1 MSKKQ
6 KRPFISYIGPGLI
19 SGAADNDPSTIATFS
34 QAGAVF
40 GLGLLWLAL
49 FQYPLK
55 TIIQEMCA
63 RVGLVTS
70 SGLGAVIN
78 KKYSWKVVA
87 PFAALLLIANTIN
100 IGADIGAMASSI
112 RLMVPQIPQIFASI
126 LFTAVILLSI
136 IFIPYKKYVKVLKY
150 LTITLFAYIITGFM
164 VGGDWSKLV
173 ISSFIPHFELNPKF
187 AMMFVAMFGTSI
199 SPYVFFWQASEEVE
213 EQKDRHKIAPAEDS
227 VKQDGKVNSGS
238 ASAVLSSL
246 PNGLKDNRDNNF
258 KKEPQ
263 TEKEVKLMRQDVA
276 IGMAFS
282 QAIMWFIIVTT
293 TGSLHMHGITDIQNT
308 EQAAKALEPLVNTFP
323 FSGVISKTI
332 FALGIIGT
340 GLLSI
345 PVLSASSGYAIADG
359 FGWKQGLDKKFSQA
373 KSFYLIIAASMLVG
387 LWMNF
392 SNIDP
397 IKALVYA
404 AVINGIISLPI
415 LVVLM
420 KINNDKKILGS
431 RTNGRISNVAGWVTI
446 VIMTLCVT
454 LTFLFWNQQ

>member
-55 TIIQEMCA
+55 TFIQEMCA
-63 RVGLVTS
+63 RVGLVTG

-112 RLMVPQIPQIFASI
+112 RLMVPQIRQIFASI
-126 LFTAVILLSI
+126 LFTAVVILSI

-213 EQKDRHKIAPAEDS
+213 EQKDRHKKAPAEDP

-246 PNGLKDNRDNNF
+246 PNGSKDNIDNNF

-293 TGSLHMHGITDIQNT
+293 TGSLHIHGITDIQST
-308 EQAAKALEPLVNTFP
+308 EQAAKALEPLVNIFP

-345 PVLSASSGYAIADG
+345 PVLSASSGYAMADG

-392 SNIDP
+392 LNIDP

-420 KINNDKKILGS
+420 KINNDKQILGS
-431 RTNGRISNVAGWVTI
+431 RTNGRISNVAGWATI
-446 VIMTLCVT
+446 VIMTLCVII
-454 LTFLFWNQQ
+454 TFLFWNQQ